1 MMTNFLQVI
10 MPLLLVL
17 GLIAGA
23 AWLLQR
29 LTKRNSGHAAL
40 LTIQAAISV
49 GPRERV
55 VLLEVGGQWLVLGVA
70 PGQVSTLLTLPSP
83 PVVNPDMTPTT
94 ALATKLELAQSWLE
108 RYRNPVK

>member
-29 LTKRNSGHAAL
+29 LTKRNSNHPTL

-55 VLLEVGGQWLVLGVA
+55 VLLEVAGQWLVLGVA

-83 PVVNPDMTPTT
+83 PVTSTNTTQATPI
-94 ALATKLELAQSWLE
+94 ATPLELAQSWLE
-108 RYRNPVK
+108 RYRKPAK

>member
-1 MMTNFLQVI
+1 MMTQFLQVI

-17 GLIAGA
+17 SLIAGA
-23 AWLLQR
+23 AWLLKR
-29 LTKRNSGHAAL
+29 LTKHNSNQAAL

-83 PVVNPDMTPTT
+83 PVANSNT
-94 ALATKLELAQSWLE
+94 TKLDLAQSWRE
-108 RYRNPVK
+108 RYRNPVT

>member
-29 LTKRNSGHAAL
+29 LTKRNSGHTAL
-40 LTIQAAISV
+40 LTIQSAISV

-83 PVVNPDMTPTT
+83 PVANPDTTP
-94 ALATKLELAQSWLE
+94 ATQFGLAQSWLE
-108 RYRNPVK
+108 RYRNPTK

>member
-29 LTKRNSGHAAL
+29 LTRPVIGRPAL
-40 LTIQAAISV
+40 LTIQSAISV

-83 PVVNPDMTPTT
+83 PVANPDTTP
-94 ALATKLELAQSWLE
+94 ATQFGLAQSWLE
-108 RYRNPVK
+108 RYRNPTK